1 MIKKE
6 KMFVRRLV
14 TLKEP
19 KFIVKNK
26 KYQLNPK
33 WPTLMRIQA
42 EVLPI
47 EEKRKDSCD
56 IKLKKKVK

>member
-1 MIKKE
+1 
-6 KMFVRRLV
+6 MFVRRLV

-33 WPTLMRIQA
+33 WPTLMRIRA
-42 EVLPI
+42 ERLRI
-47 EEKRKDSCD
+47 KEKKKDSCD
-56 IKLKKKVK
+56 TKKKKVK

>member
-1 MIKKE
+1 
-6 KMFVRRLV
+6 MFVRRLV

-33 WPTLMRIQA
+33 WPTLMRIRA
-42 EVLPI
+42 EGLRI
-47 EEKRKDSCD
+47 KEKKKDSCD
-56 IKLKKKVK
+56 TKKKKSKIV